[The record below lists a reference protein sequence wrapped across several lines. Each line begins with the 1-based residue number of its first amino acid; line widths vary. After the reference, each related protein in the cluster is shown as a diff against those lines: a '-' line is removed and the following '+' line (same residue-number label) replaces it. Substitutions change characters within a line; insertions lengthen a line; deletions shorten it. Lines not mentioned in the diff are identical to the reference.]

1 MFPMHNKSLLHWMIF
16 VHFLKYSQ
24 ASQTEVEVYQH
35 CIYWY
40 LAKKKQNVNMQVT
53 EDSLR

>member
-1 MFPMHNKSLLHWMIF
+1 MHNKSLLYWMTF
-16 VHFLKYSQ
+16 VHFLKYLQ
-24 ASQTEVEVYQH
+24 ASQTEVEVYQR

-53 EDSLR
+53 KDS